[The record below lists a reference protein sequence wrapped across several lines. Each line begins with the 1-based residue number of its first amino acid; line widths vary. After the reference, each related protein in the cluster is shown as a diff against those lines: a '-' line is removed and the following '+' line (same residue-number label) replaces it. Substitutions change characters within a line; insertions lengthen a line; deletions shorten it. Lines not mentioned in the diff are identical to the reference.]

1 MVSAANPARPPGAWA
16 FAFQILR
23 HAWAYRGRTLLC
35 GLTVVVRVAFL
46 LVLPLFYREVFDGV
60 LGQGDGRLLVLL
72 LGWMALAFGLAVA
85 ADLAQAYLAARL
97 AGRIMS
103 DLRRRMHRH
112 LLRLSEGFYGR
123 TQLGEIMS
131 RFTNDLFSVDWA
143 VGFSLLQILS
153 AGLMVAA
160 STALLFWLDWRLA
173 LPTLAL
179 LPLTLLGPRVFGQR
193 VLRAN
198 SRRKQEEAELARVLQ
213 EDLVGH
219 RVIQAYGLHA
229 RFQQRFDE
237 RLARL
242 AQSGIRANLESAFLT
257 KTSDVGVIVVQLLI
271 VAAGAAL
278 ALRGYLSGGDLVA
291 FLTVLFSLGGA
302 IKALTQFV
310 PDLLD
315 GAAGLQRVNAL
326 LAEEATEGEGG
337 EGGLPGFAREIR
349 FEEVGFSYNGGE
361 RTLDGVSLAIGRG
374 QSVAFVGRSGSGK
387 STLLNLL
394 TRFYDPSQGRIAIDG
409 LDLALVPRQV
419 LRAQMGVVFQHAHLF
434 DATLRENIRLGRLDA
449 TDEEVEAAA
458 RAAELDEFIRS
469 LPRGYDTLVGEG
481 GGRLSGG
488 QRQRLALARAI
499 LRDPAILVLDE
510 ATSALDPR
518 TEAAVNQTLERL
530 AADRTLVSVTHRLN
544 AAAGMDCI
552 YVLDQGRLVEQGRHK
567 ELLNLKGLYYQMWQ
581 EYSLELTGDALL
593 GERAERRAA
602 PPAGGREPEE
612 DAELAELERRL
623 EMGPDE
629 LSQLIQKLEAEEAGA
644 QQEAQDLRQL
654 NQRWAQLVGTDR
666 LSGLPNKLAFI
677 EALVPAEI
685 QQAQKGGDPVGFVLL
700 SADNL
705 GAVNEV
711 HGRNAGDQVIRE
723 LAAFLKSITRGEET
737 LAHLDGTNFA
747 LLLYPAAAAQVEE
760 RAQLLRTQVAGH
772 PIRCAEAEIRLTI
785 SAAALSVDSAAIAEP
800 KAAAL
805 QAFERLNAALY
816 RAKKAGGNRVE
827 TAVETS
833 P

>member
-1 MVSAANPARPPGAWA
+1 MVSAGGSGRSPGAWD
-16 FAFQILR
+16 FSRQILGQ
-23 HAWAYRGRTLLC
+23 AWAYRGRTLLC
-35 GLTVVVRVAFL
+35 GLTVGVRVAFV
-46 LVLPLFYREVFDGV
+46 LVLPLFYREIFDGV
-60 LGQGDGRLLVLL
+60 LDQGDGRLLVLL
-72 LGWMALAFGLAVA
+72 LGWMALAFGLAVV

-97 AGRIMS
+97 AGRIMT

-153 AGLMVAA
+153 AGLMVIA

-179 LPLTLLGPRVFGQR
+179 LPLTFLGPRIFSQR

-213 EDLVGH
+213 EDLAGH
-219 RVIQAYGLHA
+219 RVIQAYGLHQ

-237 RLARL
+237 RLTRL
-242 AQSGIRANLESAFLT
+242 AHSGIRANLEAALLT

-278 ALRGYLSGGDLVA
+278 ALEGYLSGGDLVA

-302 IKALTQFV
+302 IKALTQYV

-315 GAAGLQRVNAL
+315 GAVGLQRVNAL

-337 EGGLPGFAREIR
+337 EGGLPSFAQEIR
-349 FEEVGFSYNGGE
+349 FEGVGFSYQGGE
-361 RTLDGVSLAIGRG
+361 RILDKVSLAIGRG

-434 DATLRENIRLGRLDA
+434 DATIRENIRLGRLDA

-458 RAAELDEFIRS
+458 RAAELDEFIRG
-469 LPRGYDTLVGEG
+469 LPKGYDTLVGEG

-499 LRDPAILVLDE
+499 LRDPAILILDE
-510 ATSALDPR
+510 ATSALDAR

-530 AADRTLVSVTHRLN
+530 ASARTLVSVTHRLN

-581 EYSLELTGDALL
+581 EYSLELTGNALL
-593 GERAERRAA
+593 GEQRAERPAA
-602 PPAGGREPEE
+602 PLAGGGEPEE

-629 LSQLIQKLEAEEAGA
+629 LSQLIQKLEAEEAPP
-644 QQEAQDLRQL
+644 EAQDLRQI

-685 QQAQKGGDPVGFVLL
+685 QQAQKQGDPVGFVLL

-705 GAVNEV
+705 GAINET

-723 LAAFLKSITRGEET
+723 LATFLKSVTRGEET

-747 LLLYPAAAAQVEE
+747 LLLYPAATAQVEE
-760 RAQLLRTQVAGH
+760 RAQLLRSQVAGH
-772 PIRCAEAEIRLTI
+772 PILCAEAQIRLTI
-785 SAAALSVDSAAIAEP
+785 SAGVVAIDSAAIADP
-800 KAAAL
+800 KAAAVA
-805 QAFERLNAALY
+805 AFERLNGALY